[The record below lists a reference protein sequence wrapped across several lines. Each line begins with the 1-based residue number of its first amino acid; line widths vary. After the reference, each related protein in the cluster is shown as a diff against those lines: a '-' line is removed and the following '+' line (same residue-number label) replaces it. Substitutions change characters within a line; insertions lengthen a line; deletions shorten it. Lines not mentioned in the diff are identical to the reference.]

1 LNFLCIREKVLKG
14 RRCSQLEA
22 WMKTSVLTIMVFF
35 LLMAG
40 PASAVSV
47 KVGDESPP
55 FLLKT
60 IDNRAFRSEEMKGKK
75 PLFLVFWATWCSACK
90 EEIPKLNEIFSSF
103 EPKGMEFLAIN
114 VGVNDSLA
122 RVKRYIKKYKITYP
136 VAFEGGNR
144 VTKLFG
150 VQGTPTIIIVDRQG
164 IVRYRSPSVPDDLDE
179 HFQELIK

>member
-1 LNFLCIREKVLKG
+1 M
-14 RRCSQLEA
+14 A
-22 WMKTSVLTIMVFF
+22 FF

-40 PASAVSV
+40 PAPALSV
-47 KVGDESPP
+47 EIGGESPS
-55 FLLKT
+55 FMLKT
-60 IDNRAFRSEEMKGKK
+60 IDNRVFRTEEMKGKK
-75 PLFLVFWATWCSACK
+75 PLFLVFWATWCSNCK
-90 EEIPKLNEIFSSF
+90 KEIPVLKEIYSSF

-122 RVKRYIKKYKITYP
+122 RVKRYTEKYKITYP

-150 VQGTPTIIIVDRQG
+150 VQGTPTIIIVDKQG
-164 IVRYRSPSVPDDLDE
+164 IVRYRSASVPDDLDE